1 MILDTSVLFD
11 SLVSA
16 PLSAQARDLL
26 TSDVA
31 LRSPDLI
38 LIEIAGAITRSVR
51 RREIKAETAG
61 KMLAR
66 AQRLAPATNP
76 SGPFIDRAFVLSM
89 DLNHPLADCIFLAQ
103 AEAQADVLVTS
114 DERLIRKLA
123 GTPYAARAVHIAEWR
138 P

>member
-16 PLSAQARDLL
+16 PLSGPARALI
-26 TSDVA
+26 TSDMP

-38 LIEIAGAITRSVR
+38 LVEIAGAIARAVR
-51 RREIKAETAG
+51 RRELPAQFADR
-61 KMLAR
+61 MFAR
-66 AQRLAPATNP
+66 AQRLAPETDPA
-76 SGPFIDRAFVLSM
+76 GQFIDRAFVLSL

-103 AEAQADVLVTS
+103 AEAQADVLVTC
-114 DERLIRKLA
+114 DERLVRKLA
-123 GTPYAARAVHIAEWR
+123 GTPHAERAIHVLDWQ

>member
-16 PLSAQARDLL
+16 PLSGAARALI
-26 TSDVA
+26 TSDVP

-38 LIEIAGAITRSVR
+38 LVEIAGAITRAVR
-51 RREIKAETAG
+51 RREIQAEFADR
-61 KMLAR
+61 MFAR
-66 AQRLAPATNP
+66 AQRLAPETDP
-76 SGPFIDRAFVLSM
+76 SRQFVDRAFVLSM

-114 DERLIRKLA
+114 DERLVRKLA
-123 GTPYAARAVHIAEWR
+123 GTPHADRAIHVLDWQ

>member
-16 PLSAQARDLL
+16 PLSGAARALI
-26 TSDVA
+26 TSDVP

-38 LIEIAGAITRSVR
+38 LVEIAGAITRAVR
-51 RREIKAETAG
+51 RREIQAEFADR
-61 KMLAR
+61 MFAR
-66 AQRLAPATNP
+66 AQRLSPETDP
-76 SGPFIDRAFVLSM
+76 SRQFVDRAFVLSM

-114 DERLIRKLA
+114 DERLVRKLA
-123 GTPYAARAVHIAEWR
+123 GTPHADRAIHVLDWQ